1 MTSLGR
7 SSSRGRALV
16 LCVLL
21 FGAVACGSG
30 GGTTAGSTPTIRIIL
45 GHLRF
50 VPAAITVK
58 AGTTVNFILAN
69 SDAIDHEFF
78 LGSEEAQKDHGMRM
92 SGGHMMNGE
101 EMASSGMAEV
111 PATKTVNLTYTFSEP
126 GTLIY
131 GCHIDDHYP
140 QGMKGTVTVTS

>member
-1 MTSLGR
+1 M
-7 SSSRGRALV
+7 
-16 LCVLL
+16 
-21 FGAVACGSG
+21 
-30 GGTTAGSTPTIRIIL
+30 
-45 GHLRF
+45 
-50 VPAAITVK
+50 
-58 AGTTVNFILAN
+58 NFILAN